1 MEASARKEMQ
11 MIATRYLQPIEKMKR
26 ISPQELADNL
36 DEILDTVTKEN
47 IGFVIEDANGAS
59 DVVLCPAKWFDFCY
73 DEDFGCIINSA
84 LRYAIGRH
92 TYMPGVVRD
101 FIRKYKDVLD
111 AKTLFVAIRDI
122 DDALRIDTLDDA
134 DEWQMLRD
142 ELQVT
147 LEHLQGNTGNG

>member
-1 MEASARKEMQ
+1 
-11 MIATRYLQPIEKMKR
+11 MIAAKYLQPIEEMKR

-59 DVVLCPAKWFDFCY
+59 DVVLCPAKWFNFCY

-101 FIRKYKDVLD
+101 FIRRYMNVLD
-111 AKTLFVAIRDI
+111 SRTLVVAIRDI
-122 DDALRIDTLDDA
+122 DEELRIGDLVEA
-134 DEWQMLRD
+134 EEWSLLRS
-142 ELQVT
+142 ELQT
-147 LEHLQGNTGNG
+147 RLDEMQENETKE

>member
-1 MEASARKEMQ
+1 
-11 MIATRYLQPIEKMKR
+11 MITAKYLQPIEEMKR

-59 DVVLCPAKWFDFCY
+59 DVVLCPAKWFNFCY
-73 DEDFGCIINSA
+73 DEDFGCIVNSA

-101 FIRKYKDVLD
+101 FIRKYISVLD
-111 AKTLFVAIRDI
+111 ARTLTVAIRDI
-122 DDALRIDTLDDA
+122 DAELLSTGTLDEA
-134 DEWQMLRD
+134 NEWQRLRD
-142 ELQVT
+142 ELQIT
-147 LEHLQGNTGNG
+147 LEHLQDNSANG

>member
-1 MEASARKEMQ
+1 

-84 LRYAIGRH
+84 LRYSIGRH

>member
-1 MEASARKEMQ
+1 
-11 MIATRYLQPIEKMKR
+11 MITARYLQPIEEMKR

-59 DVVLCPAKWFDFCY
+59 DVVLCPAKWFNFCY

-101 FIRKYKDVLD
+101 FIRKYISVLD
-111 AKTLFVAIRDI
+111 ARTLTVAIRDI
-122 DDALRIDTLDDA
+122 DAELRTGTLDEA
-134 DEWQMLRD
+134 NEWQRLRD
-142 ELQVT
+142 ELQIT
-147 LEHLQGNTGNG
+147 LEHLQENSENG

>member
-1 MEASARKEMQ
+1 

>member
-1 MEASARKEMQ
+1 
-11 MIATRYLQPIEKMKR
+11 MITAKYLQPIEEMKR

-59 DVVLCPAKWFDFCY
+59 DVVLCPAKWFNFCY
-73 DEDFGCIINSA
+73 DEDFGCIVNSA

-101 FIRKYKDVLD
+101 FIRKYISVLD
-111 AKTLFVAIRDI
+111 ARTLTVAIRDI
-122 DDALRIDTLDDA
+122 DAELRTGTLDEA
-134 DEWQMLRD
+134 NEWQRLRD
-142 ELQVT
+142 ELQIT
-147 LEHLQGNTGNG
+147 LEHLQDNSANG

>member
-1 MEASARKEMQ
+1 MDKEEN
-11 MIATRYLQPIEKMKR
+11 MITARYLQPIEEMKR

-47 IGFVIEDANGAS
+47 VGFVIEDANGAS
-59 DVVLCPAKWFDFCY
+59 EVVLCPAKWFNFCY
-73 DEDFGCIINSA
+73 DEDFGCISNSA
-84 LRYAIGRH
+84 LRYASGRH

-101 FIRKYKDVLD
+101 FIRKYIDVLD

-134 DEWQMLRD
+134 DEWRMLRD
-142 ELQVT
+142 ELQT
-147 LEHLQGNTGNG
+147 KLEHLEVKSGHG